1 MNGNPPDV
9 LRGVVERI
17 TFHSEETGYT
27 VAKLAPEQ
35 RPSHLPHWQ
44 TEVALVGTMLGV
56 TVGESVEVRGRWT
69 MHAEYGKQ
77 FTVETMR
84 SVLPAT
90 VAGMEKY
97 LGSGLVKGVG
107 PVTAKRIVAHFGE
120 TTLDVIDSEVGRL
133 IEVLGV
139 GKKRVS
145 LIRHAWEEQRAIKE
159 VMIFLQGNGVS
170 TSLATKIYKR
180 YGDDSIKIVSADP
193 YRLAQDIYG
202 IGFLTA
208 DRIAQALGM
217 ALDSPQRI
225 AAGVEY
231 TLNQS
236 TDEGHVFLPSN
247 ELIAQAAELLG
258 VSREQAAAGVLHLR
272 GGDRVKVA
280 STAGADAPNL
290 NWAVSGVYGGNEN
303 EVQLALSD
311 QKSAYAA
318 PQPEEVAAFLQDEQA
333 VYLTPLYFGEVGVS
347 NRLHRLLA
355 PGISRFDHFQSW
367 SWEQSFA
374 EMEAESGFV
383 LAEKQ
388 RLAVRSALTHRLTIL
403 TGGPGT
409 GKTTTVRTI
418 LQFCQETGRTALLA
432 APTGRAAKRLSETTG
447 EEAKTIHRLLEFQPA
462 EGMSFKRNEE
472 SPLAGDLLI
481 VDEAS
486 MLDLILTNS
495 LLKAVPPGMHLLL
508 VGDVDQLPSVGAGN
522 VLEDIIQA
530 IENAQEEKSNAEA
543 QRRKGAEGGA
553 VASGRWQVAGGGG
566 INAEAQCGKGA
577 TGERFN
583 AEVQG
588 RRGAEARGESPVPS
602 PQSPIANPHSP
613 VPFSSAAVVRLDTIF
628 RQAAGSFIIENAHRI
643 NRGQMPEMDAE
654 KATDFFLFRTEEP
667 ERAAQLVVELVKE
680 RIPRRFAIPPQDIQV
695 LSPMHRGVVGVGALN
710 DAIQKAINPPDPNR
724 PERMVGSRIFRVG
737 DRVMQIRNNY
747 DKEVY
752 NGDMGHITGL
762 DAIEQQ
768 VVVSIDGK
776 PVAYDFLEL
785 DELTHAYAV
794 SVHKSQGSE
803 FPVVVIPVLTTHY
816 MMLQRNLLYTAVTRA
831 RRLVVLVGQPRA
843 IGLAVRNN
851 RVAARYTGLTERL
864 TG

>member
-1 MNGNPPDV
+1 MLCGCNFIIPDLPLPSKLFQKTGSGSLATDHHICYPIRMNGNPPDT

-35 RPSHLPHWQ
+35 RPSHLPAWQ

-56 TVGESVEVRGRWT
+56 AVGESVEVRGRWT

-77 FTVETMR
+77 FSVETMR

-90 VAGMEKY
+90 VAGIEKY

-120 TTLDVIDSEVGRL
+120 TTLDVIDGEVGRL
-133 IEVLGV
+133 IEVPGV
-139 GKKRVS
+139 GKKRVF
-145 LIRHAWEEQRAIKE
+145 LIRHAWETQRAIKE

-180 YGDDSIKIVSADP
+180 YGDDSIEIVRADP

-208 DRIAQALGM
+208 DKIAQALGM

-236 TDEGHVFLPSN
+236 TDNGHVFLPSR

-258 VSREQAAAGVLHLR
+258 VTLGQAAAGVLHLR
-272 GGDRVKVA
+272 GSERVKVA
-280 STAGADAPNL
+280 PSAGAEAPNL
-290 NWAVSGVYGGNEN
+290 HWAVSAVYGEAG
-303 EVQLALSD
+303 EVQTRTELVERMALAE
-311 QKSAYAA
+311 QKAVYAA
-318 PQPEEVAAFLQDEQA
+318 PQPEDVAAFLQEEQA
-333 VYLTPLYFGEVGVS
+333 VYLTPFYFGEVGVS

-355 PGISRFDHFQSW
+355 PGIGRFDHFQSW
-367 SWEQSFA
+367 NWEQSFG
-374 EMEAESGFV
+374 EMEAKSGFV

-418 LQFCQETGRTALLA
+418 LRLCQETGRTVLLA
-432 APTGRAAKRLSETTG
+432 APTGRAAKRLAETTG
-447 EEAKTIHRLLEFQPA
+447 QEAKTIHRLLEFQPS

-495 LLKAVPPGMHLLL
+495 LLKAVPTGMHLLL

-522 VLEDIIQA
+522 VLDDIIQA
-530 IENAQEEKSNAEA
+530 VEEA
-543 QRRKGAEGGA
+543 QKAESPAETQRRRG
-553 VASGRWQVAGGGG
+553 
-566 INAEAQCGKGA
+566 GKGENLA
-577 TGERFN
+577 G
-583 AEVQG
+583 
-588 RRGAEARGESPVPS
+588 
-602 PQSPIANPHSP
+602 
-613 VPFSSAAVVRLDTIF
+613 AAVVRLDTIF
-628 RQAAGSFIIENAHRI
+628 RQAAGSYIIENAHRI
-643 NRGQMPEMDAE
+643 NRGQMPVLENDT
-654 KATDFFLFRTEEP
+654 ATDFFLFRTEEP
-667 ERAAQLVVELVKE
+667 ERAAQLVVELVQE
-680 RIPRRFAIPPQDIQV
+680 RIPRRFAIPSQDIQV

-710 DAIQKAINPPDPNR
+710 DAIQNAVNPSRPDR

-816 MMLQRNLLYTAVTRA
+816 MMLQRNLLYTAITRA
-831 RRLVVLVGQPRA
+831 RRLVVLVGQPKA
-843 IGLAVRNN
+843 IGIAVRNN
-851 RVAARYTGLTERL
+851 RVAERYTGLAERL
-864 TG
+864 QAGD

>member
-9 LRGVVERI
+9 LRGVIERI
-17 TFHSEETGYT
+17 TYHSEETGYT

-77 FTVETMR
+77 FSVETMR

-120 TTLDVIDSEVGRL
+120 TTLDVIDSQVGRL
-133 IEVLGV
+133 IEVAGV

-180 YGDDSIKIVSADP
+180 YGDDSIAIVQADP

-208 DRIAQALGM
+208 DKIAQALGM

-258 VSREQAAAGVLHLR
+258 VSREQTAAGVLHLR

-280 STAGADAPNL
+280 PTAGADAPNL
-290 NWAVSGVYGGNEN
+290 SWAVTGVYGG
-303 EVQLALSD
+303 EVQLALAEE
-311 QKSAYAA
+311 KAAYAA
-318 PQPEEVAAFLQDEQA
+318 PAPDEVAAFLQEEQA

-355 PGISRFDHFQSW
+355 PGISRFDHFRDW
-367 SWEQSFA
+367 NWEQSFA

-418 LQFCQETGRTALLA
+418 LRLCQATGRTALLS

-447 EEAKTIHRLLEFQPA
+447 QEAKTIHRLLEFQPS

-530 IENAQEEKSNAEA
+530 VESAQSENSNAET
-543 QRRKGAEGGA
+543 QR
-553 VASGRWQVAGGGG
+553 
-566 INAEAQCGKGA
+566 
-577 TGERFN
+577 
-583 AEVQG
+583 
-588 RRGAEARGESPVPS
+588 RRGAE
-602 PQSPIANPHSP
+602 
-613 VPFSSAAVVRLDTIF
+613 
-628 RQAAGSFIIENAHRI
+628 
-643 NRGQMPEMDAE
+643 
-654 KATDFFLFRTEEP
+654 
-667 ERAAQLVVELVKE
+667 
-680 RIPRRFAIPPQDIQV
+680 
-695 LSPMHRGVVGVGALN
+695 
-710 DAIQKAINPPDPNR
+710 
-724 PERMVGSRIFRVG
+724 
-737 DRVMQIRNNY
+737 
-747 DKEVY
+747 
-752 NGDMGHITGL
+752 GH
-762 DAIEQQ
+762 A
-768 VVVSIDGK
+768 
-776 PVAYDFLEL
+776 
-785 DELTHAYAV
+785 
-794 SVHKSQGSE
+794 
-803 FPVVVIPVLTTHY
+803 
-816 MMLQRNLLYTAVTRA
+816 
-831 RRLVVLVGQPRA
+831 
-843 IGLAVRNN
+843 
-851 RVAARYTGLTERL
+851 
-864 TG
+864 

>member
-44 TEVALVGTMLGV
+44 NEVALVGTMLGV

-77 FTVETMR
+77 FSVETMR

-133 IEVLGV
+133 IEVPGV

-180 YGDDSIKIVSADP
+180 YGDDSIAVVQADP

-208 DRIAQALGM
+208 DKIAQALGM

-236 TDEGHVFLPSN
+236 TDEGHVFLPSQ

-280 STAGADAPNL
+280 PTAGADAPNL
-290 NWAVSGVYGGNEN
+290 GWAVTGVYGGDGS
-303 EVQLALSD
+303 EVQLALAE
-311 QKSAYAA
+311 QKAAYAA
-318 PQPEEVAAFLQDEQA
+318 PPPDEVTAFLQEEQA

-355 PGISRFDHFQSW
+355 PGISRFAHFQSW
-367 SWEQSFA
+367 NWAQSFA
-374 EMEAESGFV
+374 EMEAETGFV

-388 RLAVRSALTHRLTIL
+388 RLAVRSTLTHRLTIL

-418 LQFCQETGRTALLA
+418 LRLCQATGRSALLA

-447 EEAKTIHRLLEFQPA
+447 QEAKTIHRLLEFQPS

-530 IENAQEEKSNAEA
+530 V
-543 QRRKGAEGGA
+543 EG
-553 VASGRWQVAGGGG
+553 
-566 INAEAQCGKGA
+566 
-577 TGERFN
+577 TGERESGR
-583 AEVQG
+583 AEE
-588 RRGAEARGESPVPS
+588 RWT
-602 PQSPIANPHSP
+602 
-613 VPFSSAAVVRLDTIF
+613 SAAVVRLDTIF

-667 ERAAQLVVELVKE
+667 ERAAQLVVELVQE

-695 LSPMHRGVVGVGALN
+695 LSPMHRGVVGVAALN
-710 DAIQKAINPPDPNR
+710 DAIQKAVNPPRPDR

-864 TG
+864 VG

>member
-1 MNGNPPDV
+1 MNGNPSDT
-9 LRGVVERI
+9 LRGVIERI
-17 TFHSEETGYT
+17 TYHSEETGYT
-27 VAKLAPEQ
+27 VAKLSPEQ
-35 RPSHLPHWQ
+35 RPHHLPHWQ

-69 MHAEYGKQ
+69 MHPEYGKQ
-77 FTVETMR
+77 FSVETMR
-84 SVLPAT
+84 AVLPAT
-90 VAGMEKY
+90 VAGIEKY

-120 TTLDVIDSEVGRL
+120 ETLDVIDSEVARL
-133 IEVLGV
+133 IEVPGV
-139 GKKRVS
+139 GKKRVA
-145 LIRHAWEEQRAIKE
+145 LVRHAWEEQRAIKE

-180 YGDDSIKIVSADP
+180 YGDDSIEIVRADP

-208 DRIAQALGM
+208 DKIAQALGM
-217 ALDSPQRI
+217 APDSPQRI

-236 TDEGHVFLPSN
+236 TDEGHVFLPSG
-247 ELIAQAAELLG
+247 ELISHAAELLG

-272 GGDRVKVA
+272 GGERVKVA
-280 STAGADAPNL
+280 PSAGADAPAL
-290 NWAVSGVYGGNEN
+290 HWAVTGVYGDGG
-303 EVQLALSD
+303 EVQLALAE

-318 PQPEEVAAFLQDEQA
+318 PPPEEVSAFLQEEQA

-347 NRLHRLLA
+347 SRLHRLLT
-355 PGISRFDHFQSW
+355 PGFSRFEHFRGW
-367 SWEQSFA
+367 NWERSFA

-409 GKTTTVRTI
+409 GKTTTVRTV
-418 LQFCQETGRTALLA
+418 LRLCQETGRTALLA

-447 EEAKTIHRLLEFQPA
+447 QEAKTIHRLLEFQPA

-472 SPLAGDLLI
+472 NPLAGDLLI

-495 LLKAVPPGMHLLL
+495 LLKAVPTGMHLLL

-530 IENAQEEKSNAEA
+530 VEGAAE
-543 QRRKGAEGGA
+543 RGSGGAEE
-553 VASGRWQVAGGGG
+553 RWEQ
-566 INAEAQCGKGA
+566 
-577 TGERFN
+577 
-583 AEVQG
+583 
-588 RRGAEARGESPVPS
+588 
-602 PQSPIANPHSP
+602 
-613 VPFSSAAVVRLDTIF
+613 AAVVRLDQIF
-628 RQAAGSFIIENAHRI
+628 RQAAGSYIIENAHRI
-643 NRGQMPEMDAE
+643 NRGQMPVLDNDN
-654 KATDFFLFRTEEP
+654 ATDFFLFRTEEP
-667 ERAAQLVVELVKE
+667 ERAAQLVVELVEE

-710 DAIQKAINPPDPNR
+710 DAIQRAVNPPRPDR

-803 FPVVVIPVLTTHY
+803 FPVVVIPVLMTHF

-831 RRLVVLVGQPRA
+831 RRLVVLVGQPKA
-843 IGLAVRNN
+843 INRAVRNN
-851 RVAARYTGLTERL
+851 RVAERYTGLTERL
-864 TG
+864 RSGD

>member
-35 RPSHLPHWQ
+35 RPSHLPPWQ

-77 FTVETMR
+77 FNVETMR

-107 PVTAKRIVAHFGE
+107 PVTAKRIVGHFGE
-120 TTLDVIDSEVGRL
+120 TTLDVIDGAVERL
-133 IEVLGV
+133 IEVPGV

-145 LIRHAWEEQRAIKE
+145 LIRHAWAEQRAIKE

-170 TSLATKIYKR
+170 TSLATKIYKH
-180 YGDDSIKIVSADP
+180 YGDESIAIVQADP

-208 DRIAQALGM
+208 DKIAQALGM
-217 ALDSPQRI
+217 APDSPQRI

-236 TDEGHVFLPSN
+236 TDEGHVFLPSS
-247 ELIAQAAELLG
+247 ELVTQAAELLN
-258 VSREQAAAGVLHLR
+258 VSREQAATGILR
-272 GGDRVKVA
+272 LREGERVKVA
-280 STAGADAPNL
+280 PTAGAAAPNL
-290 NWAVSGVYGGNEN
+290 NWAVTAVHDNGG
-303 EVQLALSD
+303 EVQMALAEP
-311 QKSAYAA
+311 KAVYAV
-318 PQPEEVAAFLQDEQA
+318 PQPDEISAFLQDEQA

-355 PGISRFDHFQSW
+355 PGFSRFEHFQSW
-367 SWEQSFA
+367 NWEHSFR

-388 RLAVRSALTHRLTIL
+388 REAVRSALTHRLTIL

-418 LQFCQETGRTALLA
+418 LRLCQETGRTALLS

-447 EEAKTIHRLLEFQPA
+447 QEAKTIHRLLEFQPGA
-462 EGMSFKRNEE
+462 GMSFKRNEE

-530 IENAQEEKSNAEA
+530 IENAQKESPAEA
-543 QRRKGAEGGA
+543 
-553 VASGRWQVAGGGG
+553 
-566 INAEAQCGKGA
+566 
-577 TGERFN
+577 
-583 AEVQG
+583 QG
-588 RRGAEARGESPVPS
+588 RRGESL
-602 PQSPIANPHSP
+602 A
-613 VPFSSAAVVRLDTIF
+613 SAAVVRLDTIF

-643 NRGQMPEMDAE
+643 NRGQMPEMDSD
-654 KATDFFLFRTEEP
+654 KASDFFLFRTEEP
-667 ERAAQLVVELVKE
+667 ERAAQLVVELVQE
-680 RIPRRFAIPPQDIQV
+680 RIPRRFAIPSQDIQV
-695 LSPMHRGVVGVGALN
+695 LSPMHRGVVGVAALN
-710 DAIQKAINPPDPNR
+710 DAIQKAVNPPNPDR

-794 SVHKSQGSE
+794 SIHKSQGSE

-851 RVAARYTGLTERL
+851 QVAARYTGLTERL
-864 TG
+864 TGGE